1 MAAWLE
7 DNCSGQAPKPVAT
20 WGAHTMRTVDYCR
33 RLALTA
39 LLAGGV
45 FLPGCKPQAP
55 PPPQQGAPEVAFVV
69 VSPQPVTLSTELPGR
84 TSPYMVAEVR
94 PQVNGII
101 QSRPFEEGG
110 DVKAGDVLYQI
121 DPARY
126 QAALDQAKAALAV
139 AQANLPAL
147 RARVERY
154 QKALA
159 ERAVSQQAYDEAVAA
174 LEQGEATVEA
184 RKAEME
190 RARIEL
196 SYTPVTAPISGRIG
210 RSAFTVG
217 ALVTAHQSAPLAT
230 INQLDPIYVD
240 VTQSTAELIRLKR
253 DVETGELSAGGEAQR
268 KVRLLLEDGTPYPLD
283 GTLQFRDVTVDP
295 TTGSFTLRMV
305 FPNPQHDLLPGMF
318 VRAVVQEGI
327 ARQGILVPQQGV
339 SRNPKGEAIALL
351 VNAEGK
357 VEERKLEINRAMG
370 DKWLVASGLSG
381 GERLI
386 VEGMMNVRP
395 GAAVRAVAFGS
406 PPGENRAAGTN
417 GPIAKT
423 N

>member
-1 MAAWLE
+1 M
-7 DNCSGQAPKPVAT
+7 
-20 WGAHTMRTVDYCR
+20 
-33 RLALTA
+33 
-39 LLAGGV
+39 
-45 FLPGCKPQAP
+45 
-55 PPPQQGAPEVAFVV
+55 AFVV